1 MSWKLN
7 CDFKGVLY
15 SGLQTGIRHF
25 NFGPFAPVFLSFT
38 QILELCSQY
47 SDLKHEM
54 ERARRELEKHSKA
67 REKKKSTSRVSVS
80 SPISDTEMSSQM
92 EMDQLKQQCTNLQD
106 QNDVS

>member
-1 MSWKLN
+1 MA
-7 CDFKGVLY
+7 CRQE
-15 SGLQTGIRHF
+15 SGTSILE
-25 NFGPFAPVFLSFT
+25 LFT
-38 QILELCSQY
+38 PPPHIYLCPQILELSSQY

-54 ERARRELEKHSKA
+54 ERTRREIEKHSKA

-92 EMDQLKQQCTNLQD
+92 EMDQLKQQCTDLQS

>member
-1 MSWKLN
+1 MACGQESSTYIL
-7 CDFKGVLY
+7 
-15 SGLQTGIRHF
+15 
-25 NFGPFAPVFLSFT
+25 PLSLCIYLFP
-38 QILELCSQY
+38 QILELSSQY

-54 ERARRELEKHSKA
+54 ERARKDLEKHSKA

-92 EMDQLKQQCTNLQD
+92 EMDQLKQQCTDLQD

>member
-1 MSWKLN
+1 MSPT
-7 CDFKGVLY
+7 
-15 SGLQTGIRHF
+15 SGWQTGIRYF
-25 NFGPFAPVFLSFT
+25 NFGTFHLRISLVPQIVELSA
-38 QILELCSQY
+38 QY

-54 ERARRELEKHSKA
+54 ERARRDIEKHSKA

-92 EMDQLKQQCTNLQD
+92 EMDQLKQQCTDLQS